1 MSSSVTT
8 SHAGSP
14 PDPVAERPQSDA
26 SSALVTQH
34 DGASSAPAT
43 QNAPAAQN
51 APSAQNMVTAPV
63 RIAAAWSWRIL
74 LIIAGVGVVG
84 WLLSHVTTVFIPVL
98 LAALLAGLLSPA
110 VRWLRSKHFP
120 SALAAIT
127 VELGLILGVLGL
139 LVLAGQQMI
148 AGFAQLSDSAVAGF
162 QQLIGML
169 EDSPLNIST
178 DNINQWLSD
187 IGATLQRNSDA
198 ILSGAMTFGSTAT
211 NIVTG
216 MIIMLFVLLFFLMD
230 GENIWLFLVKLFPR
244 RARPAVNG
252 AGRKGWISLAQYV
265 RIQVFV
271 AFVDAVGIGLGAFL
285 LGVPLALPIGVLVF
299 LASFIPIVGA
309 VLTGAVAVLVALV
322 AIGPGIALAMLGVVL
337 LVQQVESNVL
347 QPLVMGKAVALHPVA
362 VFLAVAAGSVLFGI
376 AGALFAVP
384 LMAMLNTIIRYLGSR
399 AWERDEEIAWQPF
412 MYPWEIKKAA
422 KKQDL
427 TREQVMAQLQRF
439 RGKRHRE
446 RQNEEKKREEKHK
459 KETKHDATIE
469 PDEVGSGDSRNV

>member
-127 VELGLILGVLGL
+127 VELGLIAVVLGL

-178 DNINQWLSD
+178 DNINQWISD
-187 IGATLQRNSDA
+187 LGSTLQRNSDA

-216 MIIMLFVLLFFLMD
+216 TIIMLFVLLFFLMD
-230 GENIWLFLVKLFPR
+230 GENIWLFLIKLFPR
-244 RARPAVNG
+244 RSRPAVNG

-271 AFVDAVGIGLGAFL
+271 AFVDAVGIGLGAFF

-322 AIGPGIALAMLGVVL
+322 AIGPGTALAMLGVVL

-376 AGALFAVP
+376 TGALFAVP
-384 LMAMLNTIIRYLGSR
+384 LMAVLNTIIRYLGSR
-399 AWERDEEIAWQPF
+399 AWERDDEIAWQPF

-427 TREQVMAQLQRF
+427 TREQIMAQLQRF

-446 RQNEEKKREEKHK
+446 RENEERKREEKHK
-459 KETKHDATIE
+459 KETKHNASIE
-469 PDEVGSGDSRNV
+469 ADEVGSGDSRNS

>member
-14 PDPVAERPQSDA
+14 PDPVAERPQCDA

-110 VRWLRSKHFP
+110 DRWLRSKHFP

-127 VELGLILGVLGL
+127 VELGLIVVVLGL

-216 MIIMLFVLLFFLMD
+216 TIIMLFVLLFFLMD

-244 RARPAVNG
+244 RSRPAVNG

-271 AFVDAVGIGLGAFL
+271 AFVDAVGIGLGAFF

-322 AIGPGIALAMLGVVL
+322 AIGPGTALAMLGVVL

-362 VFLAVAAGSVLFGI
+362 VFLAVAAGSILFGI

-384 LMAMLNTIIRYLGSR
+384 LMAVLNTIIRYLGSR
-399 AWERDEEIAWQPF
+399 AWERDDEIAWQPF

-446 RQNEEKKREEKHK
+446 RENEERKREEKHK
-459 KETKHDATIE
+459 KETKHNASIE
-469 PDEVGSGDSRNV
+469 ADEVGSGDSRNS

>member
-8 SHAGSP
+8 SHAGSSP
-14 PDPVAERPQSDA
+14 NPVVKRPQSDT
-26 SSALVTQH
+26 SSELVTQH
-34 DGASSAPAT
+34 DGASPPSTGP
-43 QNAPAAQN
+43 NAPDAQT
-51 APSAQNMVTAPV
+51 MVTTPV

-74 LIIAGVGVVG
+74 LIIAVVGVVG

-127 VELGLILGVLGL
+127 VELGLIVGVLGL

-148 AGFAQLSDSAVAGF
+148 VGFAQLSDSAVAGF

-216 MIIMLFVLLFFLMD
+216 TIIMLFVLLFFLMD

-384 LMAMLNTIIRYLGSR
+384 LMAVLNTIIRYLGSR

-427 TREQVMAQLQRF
+427 TREQIMAQLQRF

-446 RQNEEKKREEKHK
+446 RQNAEKKRAEKHK

>member
-8 SHAGSP
+8 SHAGSSP
-14 PDPVAERPQSDA
+14 NPVVKRPQSDT
-26 SSALVTQH
+26 SSELVTQH
-34 DGASSAPAT
+34 DGASPPSTGP
-43 QNAPAAQN
+43 NAPDAQT
-51 APSAQNMVTAPV
+51 MVTTPV

-384 LMAMLNTIIRYLGSR
+384 LMAMLNTIIHYLGSR

-446 RQNEEKKREEKHK
+446 RQNAEKKREEKHK
-459 KETKHDATIE
+459 KETKHNASIE
-469 PDEVGSGDSRNV
+469 ADEVGLGDSRNV

>member
-43 QNAPAAQN
+43 QNVPAAQN

-127 VELGLILGVLGL
+127 VELGLIAVVLGL

-216 MIIMLFVLLFFLMD
+216 TIIMLFVLLFFLMD

-244 RARPAVNG
+244 RSRPAVNG

-322 AIGPGIALAMLGVVL
+322 AIGPGTALAMLGVVL

-384 LMAMLNTIIRYLGSR
+384 LMAVLNTIIRYLGSR
-399 AWERDEEIAWQPF
+399 AWERDDEIAWQPF

-446 RQNEEKKREEKHK
+446 RENEERKREEKHK
-459 KETKHDATIE
+459 KETKHNASIE
-469 PDEVGSGDSRNV
+469 ADEVGSGDSRNS